1 LISTHGYRGRA
12 LDLITK
18 YGIKV
23 GDRIVVRNERSS
35 FVGIL
40 MPRSELDDD
49 AHIVLKLDDG
59 YNLGVSI
66 ESLQIEKVPQ
76 EEVPPQPPKAPTSR
90 PGLPRVSIIS
100 TGGTIASRVDYR
112 TGAVSPA
119 LSAEDLYQSVP
130 ELGELAEIRTEI
142 LFSLLSENIVPEN
155 WTAMARSIER
165 HIKEGAH
172 GVVVTHGTD
181 TMGYTAAA
189 LSFALRNL
197 PVPVILVGSQRSSDR
212 PSSDAYLNLK
222 GAVLAAAKAP
232 FAEVGVLMHS
242 TSSDGELVIHR
253 GTRVRKMHTSRRDA
267 FVSINSS
274 PLARVADGKIEVF
287 GKYRERGGDLELKA
301 DFDEDVVLIKSF
313 PGIPT
318 DIFDPIIHR
327 GFHGIVLEGTGL
339 GHVPERIFPAIK
351 RAIQSGIAVVMT
363 SQCIYGRVNMNVYST
378 GRELLSLGVIPGGD
392 MLPET
397 ALVKLMWVLA
407 QTRDLEEVRRLFL
420 TNVAGELSERSEYA
434 EVWHP

>member
-1 LISTHGYRGRA
+1 MTPTYGYRGRA
-12 LDLITK
+12 LEIIAK
-18 YGIKV
+18 YGVKV
-23 GDRIVVRNERSS
+23 GDRIIVRREGSS
-35 FVGIL
+35 FVGVL

-59 YNLGVSI
+59 YNLGISV
-66 ESLQIEKVPQ
+66 ESLQIEKIPQ
-76 EEVPPQPPKAPTSR
+76 EEVSPQPPKVPASR
-90 PGLPRVSIIS
+90 PGLPKVSIIS

-130 ELGELAEIRTEI
+130 ELGDMAEIRTEI

-155 WTAMARSIER
+155 WTSMAKSIER
-165 HIKEGAH
+165 HIKDGAQ

-222 GAVLAAAKAP
+222 GAVLVAARAP

-242 TSSDGELVIHR
+242 SSSDGELIIHR

-267 FVSINSS
+267 FVSINSP
-274 PLARVADGKIEVF
+274 PLAKVADGRIETFV
-287 GKYRERGGDLELKA
+287 KYKERGGNLEVKA

-318 DIFDPIIHR
+318 DIFDPIVHR

-363 SQCIYGRVNMNVYST
+363 SQCLYGRVNMNVYST
-378 GRELLSLGVIPGGD
+378 GRELLSLGVIPAGD

-420 TNVAGELSERSEYA
+420 TNVAGEMSERSEYE

>member
-1 LISTHGYRGRA
+1 MVSNSGYKGRA

-18 YGIKV
+18 YGINV
-23 GDRIVVRNERSS
+23 GDRILVKSRGSS

-59 YNLGVSI
+59 YNLGISI
-66 ESLQIEKVPQ
+66 DSIQIEKIPQ
-76 EEVPPQPPKAPTSR
+76 EEIPPPQPKVVKSR
-90 PGLPRVSIIS
+90 HGLPRVSIIS

-130 ELGELAEIRTEI
+130 ELGDFADIKTEI
-142 LFSLLSENIVPEN
+142 LFSLLSENIIPEN
-155 WTAMARSIER
+155 WTAMAKSIER
-165 HIKEGAH
+165 HIKEGAE

-222 GAVLAAAKAP
+222 GAVLAATKAP

-242 TSSDGELVIHR
+242 TSSDDELVIHR
-253 GTRVRKMHTSRRDA
+253 GTKVRKMHTSRRDA
-267 FVSINSS
+267 FVSINSL
-274 PLARVADGKIEVF
+274 PLAKVVDGKIEVY
-287 GKYRERGGDLELKA
+287 GTYRERGGELELRP

-363 SQCIYGRVNMNVYST
+363 SQCLYGRVNMNVYST
-378 GRELLSLGVIPGGD
+378 GRELLSMGVIPGED

-407 QTRDLEEVRRLFL
+407 QTRDPEEVRRLFL
-420 TNVAGELSERSEYA
+420 TNIAGELSERSEYSTG
-434 EVWHP
+434 WHP